1 MAGHLTG
8 LAFIISISDMR
19 TLLWSL
25 SPLVLVTLLRESYL
39 VIDARS
45 ELVNPAISCRVTFKL
60 FFIFWEINLTKVL
73 HNYIM
78 GNWLSY

>member
-25 SPLVLVTLLRESYL
+25 ALLVLVALLRKSYL

-45 ELVNPAISCRVTFKL
+45 ELVNPALTGRVTFKL
-60 FFIFWEINLTKVL
+60 FFIFWEIN
-73 HNYIM
+73 
-78 GNWLSY
+78 